1 MKGKLMSRLD
11 RCLVDIDCCTKFP
24 DIKLV
29 TLSKMISNHC
39 PIVMETTKEDWVAKP
54 FRALDA

>member
-1 MKGKLMSRLD
+1 MSRLD